1 MAYYKKDPE
10 RLQKFSR
17 WLRGIAPLKGF
28 DSQRQLAI
36 KAGINEATVSRIW
49 NATQLPDE
57 ITLVKIAQALGVEV
71 AEALTQA
78 GYPVELVPER
88 PATRAD
94 FEGEIIGDTGG
105 IVFPTAPISMDSIGE
120 VWKVPEQHYLPIIGV
135 VRAGSG
141 GIAFEEPLGYATVD
155 KDAVPNGSRYFY
167 LRVKGES
174 MSPEIMPGDLALVRE
189 QPEVEYGELAVV
201 IVDGEE
207 GTIKRVFHK
216 NGEVF
221 LQATNPSYNRT
232 EKADNVKIVGK
243 VKKTVRDYK

>member
-1 MAYYKKDPE
+1 MTLGNRLRKLRENKD
-10 RLQKFSR
+10 LKQK
-17 WLRGIAPLKGF
+17 
-28 DSQRQLAI
+28 
-36 KAGINEATVSRIW
+36 EAAV
-49 NATQLPDE
+49 
-57 ITLVKIAQALGVEV
+57 ALGISSVNLNRYETGKHSPDLETLSRLARFFGV
-71 AEALTQA
+71 TTDYLLGRVSSPTD
-78 GYPVELVPER
+78 ELVPER
-88 PATRAD
+88 PATPAD
-94 FEGEIIGDTGG
+94 FTGEIIGDTSG

>member
-1 MAYYKKDPE
+1 VGLDVTVVFGS
-10 RLQKFSR
+10 RLRNLRESR
-17 WLRGIAPLKGF
+17 NLRQDDVADLFGMNKSAV
-28 DSQRQLAI
+28 SQWENGRIPHPTILSKLADYF
-36 KAGINEATVSRIW
+36 GVT
-49 NATQLPDE
+49 TDYL
-57 ITLVKIAQALGVEV
+57 LGRV
-71 AEALTQA
+71 ASPTDQ
-78 GYPVELVPER
+78 LVPER
-88 PATRAD
+88 PVTPAGLT
-94 FEGEIIGDTGG
+94 GEFIGDTSGL
-105 IVFPTAPISMDSIGE
+105 VFPTAPITSDSIGE
-120 VWKVPEQHYLPIIGV
+120 VWKVPEQLYLPIIGV
-135 VRAGSG
+135 VRAGPG

-207 GTIKRVFHK
+207 GTIKRVFPK

-232 EKADNVKIVGK
+232 EKANNVKIVGK
-243 VKKTVRDYK
+243 VKQTVRKY

>member
-1 MAYYKKDPE
+1 MSIVSE
-10 RLQKFSR
+10 RLRAARTKKS
-17 WLRGIAPLKGF
+17 L
-28 DSQRQLAI
+28 SQVDVMRLT
-36 KAGINEATVSRIW
+36 KINNKTLSGYENAVSE
-49 NATQLPDE
+49 PDYAS
-57 ITLVKIAQALGVEV
+57 LVLLSNIYGVTTDYLLGRVSSP
-71 AEALTQA
+71 TD
-78 GYPVELVPER
+78 ELVPER

-105 IVFPTAPISMDSIGE
+105 IVFPTAPISTDSIGE

-201 IVDGEE
+201 IVNGEE
-207 GTIKRVFHK
+207 GTIKRIFPK

-221 LQATNPSYNRT
+221 LQATNPCYNRT

-243 VKKTVRDYK
+243 VKQTIRKY

>member
-1 MAYYKKDPE
+1 MNEFKNVFRSLREQKKLTRKELSEFTKASHDQIYNWETGRGEPDASTLS
-10 RLQKFSR
+10 RLAEFFGVTTDYLLGR
-17 WLRGIAPLKGF
+17 
-28 DSQRQLAI
+28 
-36 KAGINEATVSRIW
+36 VSSP
-49 NATQLPDE
+49 TD
-57 ITLVKIAQALGVEV
+57 
-71 AEALTQA
+71 
-78 GYPVELVPER
+78 ELVPER

>member
-1 MAYYKKDPE
+1 MARPRDPE

-17 WLRGIAPLKGF
+17 WLRTIAPSKGF

-78 GYPVELVPER
+78 GYPVELVPVR
-88 PATRAD
+88 PAAPAD
-94 FEGEIIGDTGG
+94 FKCEIIGDSGG
-105 IVFPTAPISMDSIGE
+105 IAFPTSPITSDSIGE
-120 VWKVPEQHYLPIIGV
+120 VWKVPEQVYLSIISV
-135 VRAGSG
+135 VRAGPG
-141 GIAFEEPLGYATVD
+141 GIAFEDPQGYATVD
-155 KDAVPNGSRYFY
+155 RGSVPSGSRYFY

-174 MSPEIMPGDLALVRE
+174 MAPEIMPGDLALVRE

-207 GTIKRVFHK
+207 GTIKRVFPK

-221 LQATNPSYNRT
+221 LQATNPCYNRT

-243 VKKTVRDYK
+243 VKQTIRKY